1 VAGGKG
7 VMRTYDDSFLYI
19 VSLVLKCLNLFCFQA
34 AEVQSTKEK
43 LLSFWGDK
51 LDKNVES
58 FIRKYCEEVYR
69 ELSCFSKRG
78 SHMVAIILS
87 FLNFFDIV

>member
-7 VMRTYDDSFLYI
+7 VTRTYDDSFLYI
-19 VSLVLKCLNLFCFQA
+19 VYVVLKCLNLFFFQA

-51 LDKNVES
+51 LDKNAEG

-69 ELSCFSKRG
+69 ELSSFSKRG
-78 SHMVAIILS
+78 NHMVVILLS
-87 FLNFFDIV
+87 IQHTIS